1 MRKVINISLV
11 LLIGLLLLTG
21 CGNKEKENKET
32 NTKINTNEDVVKDQT
47 LENFKFE
54 NTNLVYEDG
63 TSILQTVVT
72 NTSNETTYLTEFK
85 IHVKDEHG
93 VEIIELTGFV
103 GDSLSAGESRTIT
116 SSYGDDI
123 TNAASIT
130 YEVIR

>member
-72 NTSNETTYLTEFK
+72 NTSNETTYLNNR
-85 IHVKDEHG
+85 IN
-93 VEIIELTGFV
+93 GFC
-103 GDSLSAGESRTIT
+103 R
-116 SSYGDDI
+116 
-123 TNAASIT
+123 
-130 YEVIR
+130 R